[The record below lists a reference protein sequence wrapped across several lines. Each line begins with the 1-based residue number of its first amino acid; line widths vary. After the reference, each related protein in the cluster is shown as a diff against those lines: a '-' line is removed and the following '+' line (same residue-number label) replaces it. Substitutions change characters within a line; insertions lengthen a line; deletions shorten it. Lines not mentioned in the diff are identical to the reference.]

1 MKKLLTFISLAL
13 CSLTVMA
20 NDYTDKLTVT
30 VNGESMEQQ
39 ATITITQ
46 QSDGKYT
53 FSLNNFCLESV
64 DDDGTVTRIGVG
76 NIVLADREGTTQDG
90 ITSIAYNGGINIE
103 AGDDPSI
110 DFWMGPALADLGPVP
125 IDMVARFNDTQLY
138 CEIHINLM
146 DMLGQIIDVVF
157 GTEPEP
163 VVEEEVLTDPVITL
177 NKDVE
182 NTIHIA
188 VGTTSSTTHTAT
200 TYYTTN
206 GSVPSATNGTAITED
221 TDVTLTLTCTVKA
234 ITISTSGMQSKMV
247 SYNFGYVAPEEVSA
261 PTIALKE
268 GVENVV
274 TITVGNTNHED
285 EIATTYYTT
294 DGSMPSAD
302 NGTAITEDT
311 DVTLS
316 EDCTVQ
322 AITISSSGLQSAV
335 ALYRFT
341 YVAPEEV
348 SAPAISLKEGVENVI
363 TISVG
368 KSSREA
374 ETATTYYTTDG
385 SEPSATNGT
394 AITEATD
401 VELTEDCTVKAITI
415 STSGVQSEV
424 VSYDFTYI
432 APEVPEELTAPAIT
446 KKEGVR
452 NTITIS
458 VGKTSRDTET
468 ATTYYT
474 TDGSQPSATNGTAI
488 TADTD
493 VELSADCTVKA
504 ITIST
509 SGMQSEVVTYDFTFE
524 QESGINMSTLNPSRK
539 NQTIYDLQGRKVT
552 TVKRGGLYITNGKKA
567 VIR

>member
-13 CSLTVMA
+13 CSLTTFA

-64 DDDGTVTRIGVG
+64 DDDGTVSRMGVG

-90 ITSIAYNGGINIE
+90 ITSISYDDIITITE
-103 AGDDPSI
+103 GDDPSI
-110 DFWMGPALADLGPVP
+110 DFWMGPMIGAVP
-125 IDMVARFNDTQLY
+125 INMVARFNDTQLY
-138 CEIHINLM
+138 CEIYIDLM
-146 DMLGQIIDVVF
+146 SLLGQKIEVVF

-200 TYYTTN
+200 TYYTIN
-206 GSVPSATNGTAITED
+206 GSIPSATNGTAITED

-285 EIATTYYTT
+285 EIATTYYTI
-294 DGSMPSAD
+294 DGSMPSAE

-394 AITEATD
+394 AITEDTD

-415 STSGVQSEV
+415 STSGLQSEV

-509 SGMQSEVVTYDFTFE
+509 SGKQSEVVTYDFTFE
-524 QESGINMSTLNPSRK
+524 QESGISMSTLNPSRE
-539 NQTIYDLQGRKVT
+539 NQAIYDLQGRKVT

>member
-13 CSLTVMA
+13 CSLTTMA

-64 DDDGTVTRIGVG
+64 DDDGTVSRMGVG

-90 ITSIAYNGGINIE
+90 ITSISYDDIITITE
-103 AGDDPSI
+103 GDDPSI
-110 DFWMGPALADLGPVP
+110 DFWMGPMIGAVP
-125 IDMVARFNDTQLY
+125 INMVARFNDTQLY
-138 CEIHINLM
+138 CEIYIDLM
-146 DMLGQIIDVVF
+146 SLLGQKIEVVF

-200 TYYTTN
+200 TYYTIN
-206 GSVPSATNGTAITED
+206 GSIPSATNGTAITED

-234 ITISTSGMQSKMV
+234 ITISTSGMQSKLV
-247 SYNFGYVAPEEVSA
+247 SYNFGYVPPEEVSA

-294 DGSMPSAD
+294 DGSMPSAE

-348 SAPAISLKEGVENVI
+348 SAPAISLKDGVENVI

-394 AITEATD
+394 AITEDTD

-415 STSGVQSEV
+415 STSGMQSEV

-474 TDGSQPSATNGTAI
+474 TDGSMPSAENGTAI

-509 SGMQSEVVTYDFTFE
+509 SGKQSEVATYDFTFE
-524 QESGINMSTLNPSRK
+524 QESGINMSALNPSRE

>member
-13 CSLTVMA
+13 CSLTAFA

-64 DDDGTVTRIGVG
+64 DDDGTVSRMGVG

-90 ITSIAYNGGINIE
+90 ITSISYDDIITITE
-103 AGDDPSI
+103 GDDPSI
-110 DFWMGPALADLGPVP
+110 DFWMGPMIGAVP
-125 IDMVARFNDTQLY
+125 INMVARFNDTQLY
-138 CEIHINLM
+138 CEIYIDLM
-146 DMLGQIIDVVF
+146 SLLGQKIEVVF

-200 TYYTTN
+200 TYYTIN
-206 GSVPSATNGTAITED
+206 GSIPSATNGTAITED

-247 SYNFGYVAPEEVSA
+247 SYNFGYVPPEEVSA

-294 DGSMPSAD
+294 DGSMPSAE

-385 SEPSATNGT
+385 SQPSATNGT
-394 AITEATD
+394 AITEDTD

-415 STSGVQSEV
+415 STSGMQSEV

-474 TDGSQPSATNGTAI
+474 TDGSEPSATNGTAI

-509 SGMQSEVVTYDFTFE
+509 SGKQSEVVTYDFTFE
-524 QESGINMSTLNPSRK
+524 QESGINMSTLNPSRE
-539 NQTIYDLQGRKVT
+539 NQAIYDLQGRKVT

>member
-13 CSLTVMA
+13 CSLTAFA

-64 DDDGTVTRIGVG
+64 DDDGTVSRMGVG

-90 ITSIAYNGGINIE
+90 ITSISYDDIITITE
-103 AGDDPSI
+103 GDDPSI
-110 DFWMGPALADLGPVP
+110 DFWMGPMIGAVP
-125 IDMVARFNDTQLY
+125 INMQARFNDTQLY
-138 CEIHINLM
+138 CEIYIDLM
-146 DMLGQIIDVVF
+146 SLLGQKIEVVF

-177 NKDVE
+177 NKEVE

-200 TYYTTN
+200 TYYTIN
-206 GSVPSATNGTAITED
+206 GSIPSATNGTAITED

-247 SYNFGYVAPEEVSA
+247 SYNFGYVPPEEVSA

-302 NGTAITEDT
+302 NGTAITEDA

-394 AITEATD
+394 AITEDTD

-415 STSGVQSEV
+415 STSGMQSEV

-509 SGMQSEVVTYDFTFE
+509 SGKQSEVATYDFTFE
-524 QESGINMSTLNPSRK
+524 QESGINMSTLNPSRE

-552 TVKRGGLYITNGKKA
+552 TVKRGALYITNGKKA